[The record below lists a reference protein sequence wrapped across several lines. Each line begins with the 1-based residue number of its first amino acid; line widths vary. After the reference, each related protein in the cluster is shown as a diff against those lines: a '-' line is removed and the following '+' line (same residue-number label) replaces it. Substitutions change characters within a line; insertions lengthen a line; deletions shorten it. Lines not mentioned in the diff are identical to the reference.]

1 MADWVDLGS
10 ERIGFVAT
18 LDRASGISL
27 FAKDPATSQ
36 ANANGEEEYLLTLEA
51 QVKLEALPWI
61 KKVKDEKVE
70 FVIILDM
77 SGSMA
82 GTPWSQV
89 QVNFLYYYALNILGH
104 RCTLAVPLFWG
115 ILRSLLA

>member
-89 QVNFLYYYALNILGH
+89 QVPFLYCELKNSLFKRLIL
-104 RCTLAVPLFWG
+104 
-115 ILRSLLA
+115 SYM